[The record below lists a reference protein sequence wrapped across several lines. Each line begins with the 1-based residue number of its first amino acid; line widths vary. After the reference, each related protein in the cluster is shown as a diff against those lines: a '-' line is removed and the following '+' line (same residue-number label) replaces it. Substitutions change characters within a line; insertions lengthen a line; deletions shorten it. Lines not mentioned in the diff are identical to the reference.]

1 MTADSKKKLNVHRSE
16 SNIERDLM
24 FLQGTTSWSSSII
37 KQTSVTFLLL
47 TSASP
52 QPGDGHSFTTVCFS
66 NLPSLLIP
74 PRPAEEERSGEGA
87 GEEGALEGEEGGQ
100 AAEEGRAA
108 GGGGG
113 GGGECAA
120 GGGPPGERLPAPRRA
135 GAGEDEREAAEEDL
149 LQEEQDGQCVC
160 FSSLQSCLFSATQ
173 PFFRPSL
180 ETFFFNYLGPCDS

>member
-1 MTADSKKKLNVHRSE
+1 MVVKPHQAN
-16 SNIERDLM
+16 ERDV
-24 FLQGTTSWSSSII
+24 
-37 KQTSVTFLLL
+37 SVAHVCI
-47 TSASP
+47 SALP
-52 QPGDGHSFTTVCFS
+52 
-66 NLPSLLIP
+66 LPSAFLISLFSSP
-74 PRPAEEERSGEGA
+74 PAEEERSGEGA

-100 AAEEGRAA
+100 AAEEGRAG

-173 PFFRPSL
+173 PFFPLSL
-180 ETFFFNYLGPCDS
+180 ETFFFFFTFWGRVTAEGQSF